1 MSGIAAQLDLI
12 QALYPDIETLWIVSD
27 KCSNFNS
34 FEQIPFIV
42 SGNKRN
48 WVQPQQICGTI
59 KGM

>member
-12 QALYPDIETLWIVSD
+12 QAIYPDIETLWIVSD

-42 SGNKRN
+42 SGNQRK
-48 WVQPQQICGTI
+48 WV
-59 KGM
+59 